1 MSPRIAHPTWC
12 TSTRCGIKA
21 NGVHE
26 SEPVRVTSGRGRGV
40 PRFLASLTQ
49 ARSGPIRLHLIIV
62 GDMII
67 NDISVDVDTAHLLL
81 ASLSQLIDLAQPNG

>member
-1 MSPRIAHPTWC
+1 MAKLDHPNWC
-12 TSTRCGIKA
+12 APTRCAVRGG
-21 NGVHE
+21 GVHE
-26 SEPVRVTSGRGRGV
+26 SEPIRVASRGRT

-49 ARSGPIRLHLIIV
+49 ARSGPVRLHLIVV

-81 ASLSQLIDLAQPNG
+81 ATLGQLIDRTQPIG